1 MNPFKTPGTYGFA
14 HGGLAPQELVT
25 PYFCWEQESD
35 VMGELPVTIANKH
48 DLVSV
53 TGELYQ
59 LKLRAESGEG
69 NMFTLDR
76 KVMLLFFANKAQV
89 NKSDVITVQ
98 SNGQVTK
105 EYTFDG
111 HNEIEV
117 QLVDAMTKQQ
127 LDRVLIK
134 RITTATLADYFKAS
148 YVKECDRGI
157 GDGCF
162 ERFRSQAVRALSR
175 LCGKERLSAYGKSW
189 CQRTGICIGIFD
201 C

>member
-1 MNPFKTPGTYGFA
+1 
-14 HGGLAPQELVT
+14 
-25 PYFCWEQESD
+25 
-35 VMGELPVTIANKH
+35 
-48 DLVSV
+48 
-53 TGELYQ
+53 
-59 LKLRAESGEG
+59 
-69 NMFTLDR
+69 MFTLDR

-134 RITTATLADYFKAS
+134 KNN
-148 YVKECDRGI
+148 DRDLG
-157 GDGCF
+157 GLF
-162 ERFRSQAVRALSR
+162 
-175 LCGKERLSAYGKSW
+175 
-189 CQRTGICIGIFD
+189 
-201 C
+201 